1 MGSQKVAQHCH
12 QLFERIG
19 KLLFV
24 DASVCRRTFC
34 AGVAYACYVCVSTP
48 ELHAVFRS
56 LRWHVGVPFVQQQI
70 SLTPGIT
77 KVDHATNIG
86 VQMRIPGYVPSGVKV
101 NRLDITCE
109 VCVP

>member
-1 MGSQKVAQHCH
+1 M
-12 QLFERIG
+12 
-19 KLLFV
+19 
-24 DASVCRRTFC
+24 
-34 AGVAYACYVCVSTP
+34 
-48 ELHAVFRS
+48 
-56 LRWHVGVPFVQQQI
+56 PFVQQQI